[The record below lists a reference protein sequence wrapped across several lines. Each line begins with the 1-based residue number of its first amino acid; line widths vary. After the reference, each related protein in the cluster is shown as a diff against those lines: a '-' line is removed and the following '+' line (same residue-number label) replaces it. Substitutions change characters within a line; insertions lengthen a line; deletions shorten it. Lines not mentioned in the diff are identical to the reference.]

1 LHVDV
6 CLLTRRC
13 LGLSYFSLG
22 SICFES
28 GRHRRGLQEALEAQR
43 ILQAILPPSHE
54 HVVMVQKQAQLFER
68 HVSASAAA
76 GAAQRVSYCNA
87 SDGGVDDDGWSTEE
101 DDGCFDT

>member
-1 LHVDV
+1 MHVDV
-6 CLLTRRC
+6 CLLTHRC
-13 LGLSYFSLG
+13 LGLSHFSLS

-54 HVVMVQKQAQLFER
+54 HVLMAKQQAQLYESR
-68 HVSASAAA
+68 VSAGTAA
-76 GAAQRVSYCNA
+76 GAAQRVNYCNA

-101 DDGCFDT
+101 DDEVLDN